1 MCRAIFIYL
10 FQIRLF
16 YYRADLLMFY
26 FIKLATVI
34 EPFYYLF
41 IYLFMH
47 FLMHFFLGYNIF
59 VIFVS
64 FRNIYF
70 IIIIIVIFL
79 ISKFEF
85 LYTYFI

>member
-41 IYLFMH
+41 IYAF
-47 FLMHFFLGYNIF
+47 FNAFFFLGYNIF